1 MSSTF
6 KGQQILAPLLAL
18 LAAASMWFYVR
29 RILVPRQVTE
39 GARLER
45 PRGNLSDLY
54 PRWLGARELLL
65 HGRDPY
71 SPEITREIQRGY
83 YGRELDSSRPNDPKD
98 QSSFAYPVYVVFLL
112 APTVFMSFSAV
123 KVLSFWFLTFCA
135 VLSVLLWEWWLNVP
149 FSWWR
154 TLTTMVLLL
163 GSYPFIE
170 GVSLQQPVLL
180 VALLLASSCVARQR
194 GWLVGSGVLLA
205 LATIK
210 PQVAFLPVTVML
222 LWVTGDWRTRQRWF
236 WGFSTMMLALLAAAE
251 FVLPGW
257 LFRFY
262 KAVHF
267 YQMYMANTSFL
278 DWLVTPRWSSSVWV
292 LIVLLIGWMAWRV
305 RALSQNAPDASR
317 VFCLALV
324 GVVCTSPNLAL
335 YNQILLLPGVL
346 LWIERVE
353 TAPLRGVLT
362 RFLSK
367 LLAALLAWPW
377 FACLALIG
385 ARALFGAEGFVQW
398 AWQLPHYAALSLPV
412 FLLILLLLLPSV
424 TVTSRRTSP
433 AAEMLA

>member
-1 MSSTF
+1 MSSTL
-6 KGQQILAPLLAL
+6 KGQQILAPILAL

-112 APTVFMSFSAV
+112 APTVFMSFSLV
-123 KVLSFWFLTFCA
+123 KVLSFWFLTACA
-135 VLSVLLWEWWLNVP
+135 TLSVLLWERWLNLP
-149 FSWWR
+149 FSQWR
-154 TLTTMVLLL
+154 TLAIVVLLL

-170 GVSLQQPVLL
+170 GVSLQQPVIL
-180 VALLLASSCVARQR
+180 VAFLLAGSCFARQR
-194 GWLVGSGVLLA
+194 GWLVVSGVLLA
-205 LATIK
+205 LTTIK
-210 PQVAFLPVTVML
+210 PQVAFVPVTVML
-222 LWVTGDWRTRQRWF
+222 FWVTGDWRPRQRWL
-236 WGFSTMMLALLAAAE
+236 WGFAATMLTLLAAAE
-251 FVLPGW
+251 FILPGW

-262 KAVHF
+262 KAVHS
-267 YQMYMANTSFL
+267 YQIYMANTSFL
-278 DWLVTPRWSSSVWV
+278 DWLVTPRWSNSVWV
-292 LIVLLIGWMAWRV
+292 LIVSLIVWIAWRV
-305 RALSQNAPDASR
+305 RASSSNSPDARR

-324 GVVCTSPNLAL
+324 AVVCTSPNLAL

-346 LWIERVE
+346 LWFERVE
-353 TAPLRGVLT
+353 SAQPGGALT
-362 RFLSK
+362 RFLGI

-377 FACLALIG
+377 FACVVLIG
-385 ARALFGAEGFVQW
+385 ARLLFGAEGFVQR
-398 AWQLPHYAALSLPV
+398 AWQMPHYAALSLPV
-412 FLLILLLLLPSV
+412 VLLILLLLLPSV

-433 AAEMLA
+433 AIEILA

>member
-6 KGQQILAPLLAL
+6 KGQQILAPILAL

-71 SPEITREIQRGY
+71 SPEITREIQQGY

-112 APTVFMSFSAV
+112 APTVLMSFSSV
-123 KVLSFWFLTFCA
+123 KILSFWLLTGCA
-135 VLSVLLWEWWLNVP
+135 MLSVLLWEQSLSIP

-154 TLTTMVLLL
+154 TLTTVVLLL

-170 GVSLQQPVLL
+170 GVSLQQPVLF
-180 VALLLASSCVARQR
+180 VALLLAGSCVARQR
-194 GWLVGSGVLLA
+194 GWLIGSGALLA

-210 PQVAFLPVTVML
+210 PQVAFLPVIIML
-222 LWVTGDWRTRQRWF
+222 LWVSGDWRKRQRWL
-236 WGFSTMMLALLAAAE
+236 WGFAAMMLSLLAAAE

-267 YQMYMANTSFL
+267 YQIYMANTSFL
-278 DWLVTPRWSSSVWV
+278 DWLVTPRLSGTVWV
-292 LIVLLIGWMAWRV
+292 LLVLLIGWIAWTV
-305 RALSQNAPDASR
+305 RALNPDSSDAHR
-317 VFCLALV
+317 AFCLALV
-324 GVVCTSPNLAL
+324 VVVCTSPNLAL

-346 LWIERVE
+346 LWIQRAE
-353 TAPLRGVLT
+353 TAQLRGVLT

-367 LLAALLAWPW
+367 LLAALVAWPW
-377 FACLALIG
+377 FACVVLIG
-385 ARALFGAEGFVQW
+385 AKVFFGAEGFVQR
-398 AWQLPHYAALSLPV
+398 AWQLPHYAALALPV
-412 FLLILLLLLPSV
+412 VLLILLLLLPWV
-424 TVTSRRTSP
+424 TVISPRTSP
-433 AAEMLA
+433 TAEILA

>member
-6 KGQQILAPLLAL
+6 KGQHILAPLLAL

-123 KVLSFWFLTFCA
+123 KVLSFWFLTSCA
-135 VLSVLLWEWWLNVP
+135 VLSVLLWERWLNVP
-149 FSWWR
+149 FSGWR

-180 VALLLASSCVARQR
+180 VALLLAGSC
-194 GWLVGSGVLLA
+194 VLLA

-236 WGFSTMMLALLAAAE
+236 WGFSTMMLVLLAAAE

-257 LFRFY
+257 LYRFY

-267 YQMYMANTSFL
+267 YQIYMANTSFL

-305 RALSQNAPDASR
+305 RALSQSAPDASR

-353 TAPLRGVLT
+353 TAPLSGVLT

-367 LLAALLAWPW
+367 LLAGLLAWPW
-377 FACLALIG
+377 IACLVLIG

-424 TVTSRRTSP
+424 TVTSRRTSR